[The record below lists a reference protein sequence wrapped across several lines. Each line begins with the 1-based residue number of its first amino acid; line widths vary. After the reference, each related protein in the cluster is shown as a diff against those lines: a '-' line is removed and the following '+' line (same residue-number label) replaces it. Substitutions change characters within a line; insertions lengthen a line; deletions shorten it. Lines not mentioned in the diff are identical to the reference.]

1 MPPGR
6 HPAHAARLRPTAAM
20 RSRYRQ
26 GAGVGGLLEA
36 FDALRQQHA
45 AMAADKFN
53 DDGTY
58 KAGIIQVP
66 RVAWRT

>member
-1 MPPGR
+1 
-6 HPAHAARLRPTAAM
+6 M